1 MKESQPIHGNDG
13 LVPDF
18 GRLVAD
24 IFSYKSGTF
33 LLILNCKQRKVYKWQ
48 TCHTFY
54 KYFGEKN
61 IILKVI
67 LRVLVSKS
75 MVSLPN

>member
-1 MKESQPIHGNDG
+1 MKEYQLIHGNDG

-18 GRLVAD
+18 GRLEAD
-24 IFSYKSGTF
+24 FFSCKSGIF
-33 LLILNCKQRKVYKWQ
+33 LLILSYKQIKAYKWQ
-48 TCHTFY
+48 TYHTFY

-75 MVSLPN
+75 MVSLPI